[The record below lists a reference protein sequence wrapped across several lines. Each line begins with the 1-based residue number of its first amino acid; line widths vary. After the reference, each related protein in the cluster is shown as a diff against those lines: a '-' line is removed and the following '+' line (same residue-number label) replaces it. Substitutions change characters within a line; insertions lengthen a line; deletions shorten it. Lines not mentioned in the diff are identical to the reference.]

1 MIKFFRKIR
10 QKMLTENKFSKYLL
24 YAIGE
29 IILVVIGI
37 LIALQINNANEAKKN
52 HIRELK
58 YLTNIKEEIKED
70 SLALEMGWFKNYSKK
85 IKALENTREYIMGNY
100 RPIDTVKFIN
110 DVGYG
115 AIYSRADFTATSKI
129 YKELISTGNLDL
141 ILDDDI
147 RSQIIDYY
155 ETQEFIINYAK
166 NIRSE
171 YATYGNSIKPYNP
184 KFRNMVNTLEIPR
197 ILKMIRTE
205 EFHSL
210 VNQELAFAYAI
221 NRQLEYQKKM
231 SNELHKNIE
240 KSLNK

>member
-1 MIKFFRKIR
+1 MEK
-10 QKMLTENKFSKYLL
+10 NKTGKYFK

-29 IILVVIGI
+29 IVLVVIGI
-37 LIALQINNANEAKKN
+37 LIALQINNANETKKN

-70 SLALEMGWFKNYSKK
+70 LLTLEMGWFKNYSKK
-85 IKALENTREYIMGNY
+85 IKALENTREFIMGNY
-100 RPIDTVKFIN
+100 KPIDNVKFIN

-115 AIYSRADFTATSKI
+115 AIYSRANFTATSII

-155 ETQEFIINYAK
+155 ETQEFIINYA
-166 NIRSE
+166 NSIRSE
-171 YATYGNSIKPYNP
+171 YATYSNSIKPYNP
-184 KFRNMVNTLEIPR
+184 KFPNEVNILEIPR

-210 VNQELAFAYAI
+210 LNQEFAFAYAI

-240 KSLNK
+240 KCLNK